1 MLISPLLIQQWYLCS
16 LYINYIFFIKGLQ
29 ANHSSRYVS
38 IQTSLQFVAD
48 MYNGF
53 HQYLVMGSYIKVST
67 GCYGSAVCLL
77 TVAGVLEVTQSTP
90 SLHVNFRKAQ
100 YSVLCISVP

>member
-1 MLISPLLIQQWYLCS
+1 MS
-16 LYINYIFFIKGLQ
+16 
-29 ANHSSRYVS
+29 V
-38 IQTSLQFVAD
+38 QTSFQFVAD

-53 HQYLVMGSYIKVST
+53 HQYLVMGSYIKAST
-67 GCYGSAVCLL
+67 VCCGSDVCLL

-90 SLHVNFRKAQ
+90 SLHVNYRKAQ